1 MEKNSQKRPERIIFF
16 SKDKT
21 VDSFQ
26 YGFWHCHFDKKKST
40 IFAKKI
46 WKGCDSLILIDFAEI
61 VREAKAIRLSPPCY
75 IIVSHAYSIVY
86 HLDDDLIKCVP
97 CMNEQTL
104 MRISDG

>member
-1 MEKNSQKRPERIIFF
+1 MA
-16 SKDKT
+16 
-21 VDSFQ
+21 
-26 YGFWHCHFDKKKST
+26 FDTAILTKKKAQFSQ
-40 IFAKKI
+40 KKI

>member
-1 MEKNSQKRPERIIFF
+1 MA
-16 SKDKT
+16 
-21 VDSFQ
+21 
-26 YGFWHCHFDKKKST
+26 FDTAILTKKKST